1 MRINPSEK
9 VTRAEEIAA
18 ETQAKTDKVTRI
30 VALVVAALSTYSL
43 ILKILFF

>member
-9 VTRAEEIAA
+9 VTRADEIAA
-18 ETQAKTDKVTRI
+18 EKQAKIDKITRI
-30 VALVVAALSTYSL
+30 VALVVAGLSTYSL